1 MSGNRVTQFND
12 RIYRALQWLITLL
25 MGLLIVPIVLQIV
38 ARFSPEIPHFIWTEE
53 IARFCFIWV
62 IMIGAMIGVRDGS
75 HFSLDLWK
83 PSEHPRVLAIQ
94 RLWVHGAMM
103 LLALTFAGFGYRF
116 ALFGFAQ
123 ASELTGL
130 NMLTV
135 HIAWPLAGV
144 VFALF
149 LAEKIVADIALMK
162 QHRHGR
168 G

>member
-1 MSGNRVTQFND
+1 MIRLIDGV
-12 RIYRALQWLITLL
+12 YRMLQRLITLL
-25 MGLLIVPIVLQIV
+25 MGLLIIPVVLQIV
-38 ARFSPEIPHFIWTEE
+38 ARFSPDIPHFIWTEE

-62 IMIGAMIGVRDGS
+62 IMIGAMIGVRDDS
-75 HFSLDLWK
+75 HFNLDIWK
-83 PSEHPRVLAIQ
+83 PSENPRVLAIQ
-94 RLWVHGAMM
+94 RLWVHCAMM

-116 ALFGFAQ
+116 ALFDFVQ
-123 ASELTGL
+123 ESELTGL

-149 LAEKIVADIALMK
+149 LAEKIAADIELLK